1 MHRPSQNDGT
11 SMWRMGQDLTTPP
24 HTFVA
29 DWDLIEFLLKRDCD
43 ITSLCASKVMPPAL
57 C

>member
-1 MHRPSQNDGT
+1 
-11 SMWRMGQDLTTPP
+11 MWRMGQDLTTPP